1 MHSGMAESAASM
13 AVRVL
18 VATWPEDAPRGAVSA
33 FCAEHGVSRAWFYKV
48 RVLAGQQGAL
58 AATQRS
64 RPVPKV
70 SPNKVPPEV
79 EELAVRTR
87 KELEEEGWDCG
98 PISVHDR
105 MVTLGLPAPSRAT
118 LARIFTA
125 RGLVVPQ
132 PQKRPR
138 SSYQRFVYPEPNGL
152 WQLDGTEVA
161 LADGSKALA
170 LQVEDDHSRKI
181 LGSRACPSEN
191 AEDAWVVT
199 EHAINRHG
207 VPQRFLTD
215 NGIALNPSRRG
226 YLGLLTSKLQALG
239 VNTIAST
246 PGRPTT
252 CGKNERLH
260 STLKKWL
267 AARPAPA
274 DLTELQVLL
283 EEFELAYN
291 TTRGHQSLPG
301 RCTPQQAWD
310 ATPKATEP
318 DPPGPAPRHPTRPLA
333 ATLSG
338 SPTAAGPLVKTIT
351 VDRQGHCRI
360 QGLTVNLG
368 ISSPHREQQLIAVLD
383 AVELQLFR
391 ADTGELLRTIT
402 LIDSSDYYGP
412 APTSGPQIRLAKVTA
427 SGQLKTFNVTIHI
440 GSEHLGRQLRT
451 VLDGDQIHI
460 YDPASDTLLRDITL
474 EPGRAYYGS
483 GRPRGKR
490 LPRVL
495 STKR

>member
-1 MHSGMAESAASM
+1 M

-18 VATWPEDAPRGAVSA
+18 VATWPADAPRGAVSA

-48 RVLAGQQGAL
+48 RQLADQQGAL
-58 AATQRS
+58 AATQRI
-64 RPVPKV
+64 RPIPKL
-70 SPNKVPPEV
+70 SPTKVPPEV

-87 KELEEEGWDCG
+87 KELQEQGWDCG

-105 MVTLGLPAPSRAT
+105 LVKLGLPAPSRAT

-152 WQLDGTEVA
+152 WQLDGTEVV
-161 LADGSKALA
+161 LAGGTKALA

-181 LGSRACPSEN
+181 LGSRACRSEN
-191 AEDAWVVT
+191 AEDAWAVT
-199 EHAINRHG
+199 ELAINRFG

-215 NGIALNPSRRG
+215 NGVAFNPSRRG

-260 STLKKWL
+260 STLKQWL
-267 AARPAPA
+267 AARPAAA
-274 DLTELQVLL
+274 DLNELQVLL

-291 TTRGHQSLPG
+291 TTRGHQSLPQ
-301 RCTPQQAWD
+301 RCTPQQAWN
-310 ATPKATEP
+310 ATPKASTP
-318 DPPGPAPRHPTRPLA
+318 PLPGPAPRHPSRRES

-338 SPTAAGPLVKTIT
+338 RPAEGTDLVRTIT
-351 VDRQGHCRI
+351 VDGRGQCQI

-368 ISSPHREQQLIAVLD
+368 VHSPHRKQQLIAVLNT
-383 AVELQLFR
+383 VELQLFQ
-391 ADTGELLRTIT
+391 ANTGALLRTIT
-402 LIDSSDYYGP
+402 LVEGDDYYGP
-412 APTSGPQIRLAKVTA
+412 APTPGPQIRLAKVST
-427 SGQLKTFNVTIHI
+427 SGQLKAFDVAIHV
-440 GSEHLGRQLRT
+440 GSEHLGRHLRT
-451 VLDGDQIHI
+451 VLEDDQIHV
-460 YDPASDTLLRDITL
+460 YDPNSGALLRAITL
-474 EPGRAYYGS
+474 EPGRTYYGS

-495 STKR
+495 STKT